1 MSCDLHTGKI
11 NCTAEDDQWYQSALY
26 FAGDRDGQGFY
37 NSPTRAPYPIVH
49 LTRGVTEIKK
59 ALAADAPYHSFIG
72 MHVPRGVS
80 LVGVPPAFGE
90 SIIRPSSKGIMNLE
104 GRYLD
109 ATKEGERLSAL
120 VLVANTRVGNN
131 YKEAATAN
139 TTVENLVLSGDLN
152 FKSHSCEGD
161 LEQALASRRA
171 ILVGKSE
178 GGIHLRSLKIN
189 QVSANAIELGDY
201 SPWHL
206 EDPNCSSDFKCKGI
220 VSKSSGFNPSDPNT
234 IDSNVICQAGYGGIT
249 IIGDHVRIAN
259 NSISKITRTWVNNS
273 KGVGSTM
280 GISASFVGAED
291 VTIQK
296 NIIQGADYGIGSDGS
311 FPLGLSISLFKKH
324 WSQIYNQLGADF
336 QRRYSSGLP
345 LKNNELDFQGLD
357 YILSLQVLLD
367 LASEEAVKRNDETGF
382 GSDIQ
387 IIDNDITGSTVG
399 ISLFKMKNSN
409 VYGNRIRS
417 TEAFNKFGLLMDESY
432 NVFAYSNTI
441 NWWEVGVMVRGLP
454 GNLTKYG
461 SSYNG
466 VGTVPPTASVSTW
479 SNPGNIFD
487 GNLHSIIFSGAGYN
501 NSARNNQIK
510 GGSCDFSGGKNTNG
524 GSWISGNSLASCN
537 KNY

>member
-1 MSCDLHTGKI
+1 MTPLK
-11 NCTAEDDQWYQSALY
+11 
-26 FAGDRDGQGFY
+26 R
-37 NSPTRAPYPIVH
+37 
-49 LTRGVTEIKK
+49 
-59 ALAADAPYHSFIG
+59 
-72 MHVPRGVS
+72 
-80 LVGVPPAFGE
+80 
-90 SIIRPSSKGIMNLE
+90 
-104 GRYLD
+104 
-109 ATKEGERLSAL
+109 GERLSAL

-220 VSKSSGFNPSDPNT
+220 VSKSSGFNSSDPNT

-296 NIIQGADYGIGSDGS
+296 KYHSRCR
-311 FPLGLSISLFKKH
+311 LWH
-324 WSQIYNQLGADF
+324 WQ
-336 QRRYSSGLP
+336 
-345 LKNNELDFQGLD
+345 
-357 YILSLQVLLD
+357 
-367 LASEEAVKRNDETGF
+367 
-382 GSDIQ
+382 
-387 IIDNDITGSTVG
+387 
-399 ISLFKMKNSN
+399 
-409 VYGNRIRS
+409 
-417 TEAFNKFGLLMDESY
+417 
-432 NVFAYSNTI
+432 
-441 NWWEVGVMVRGLP
+441 
-454 GNLTKYG
+454 
-461 SSYNG
+461 
-466 VGTVPPTASVSTW
+466 
-479 SNPGNIFD
+479 
-487 GNLHSIIFSGAGYN
+487 
-501 NSARNNQIK
+501 
-510 GGSCDFSGGKNTNG
+510 
-524 GSWISGNSLASCN
+524 
-537 KNY
+537 